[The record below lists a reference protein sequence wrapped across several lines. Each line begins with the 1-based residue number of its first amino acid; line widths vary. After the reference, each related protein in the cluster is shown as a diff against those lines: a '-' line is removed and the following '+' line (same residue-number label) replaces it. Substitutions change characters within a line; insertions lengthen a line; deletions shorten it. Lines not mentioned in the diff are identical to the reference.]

1 MTVSPLPEPGPSQ
14 ISPTGSAGG
23 VNAVLVWRTVRK
35 HWSTAL
41 ATALLVALAVVFYTL
56 GQTKIYQASAL
67 IQFDPNPP
75 RPLGKS
81 VDMVV
86 DMGAGN
92 YWNNREYHETQYKI
106 IQSMRVAVPV
116 AQELSL
122 HQDASFLQNRPSSAS
137 VAGTAVAP
145 EIAGEILR
153 SRLRVEPVKDSRL
166 AVVKFEDADPMRAQR
181 VLAAVLDAYVEQN
194 LENARSSTSSAVD
207 WLGQQLDKVRS
218 ELESNERALHQ
229 YKIEKNILSLDPDAQ
244 SNMLRE
250 EMKQLNDELTS
261 VRAKKQGVAAQR
273 TELLKIKSDDPTYLP
288 ANELLQSPLVQQLRQ
303 RYEDAIRERAGLV
316 GSGKGSGH
324 PDVVSA
330 DARVGAARSALLA
343 EVKNVQQ
350 AIDRELSAVT
360 RQEAGL
366 SGLFEASKRR
376 ALELNLLE
384 VDYNRLRR
392 SRDNTEKLYSLLLER
407 TKEGDLARMMQ
418 VNNIRI
424 VDRPLQPRS
433 PVRPRVPL
441 NVALGVFGGL
451 ALGVAAA
458 MARALLDRTVKTPD
472 DVEGELG
479 LLFLGLLPEIA
490 GGGLA
495 GNYRK
500 GGRRRAKKLELK
512 NPELIVHE
520 APMSGVA
527 EAARAIRT
535 NLLFMDPDRPPR
547 TLVITSPAPSEG
559 KTTVAVCVATAMAQA
574 GHRVALVD
582 CDLRRPRVHRVFKM
596 TNSVGV
602 TSAVVG
608 EVPDEE
614 VASATEVPNLFVIP
628 SGPLPPNPAE
638 LFHSARFKHFLE
650 RLSERFDRV
659 IIDTPP
665 VVTVTDAAVLSTL
678 VDGVVLVV
686 RAFGTR
692 KEVARHGIRAIRDVG
707 GRPLGA
713 VLNAVNFDRHEY
725 AYQYYYYRRDG
736 EYYTEREDPKD
747 SGNQPRAA

>member
-1 MTVSPLPEPGPSQ
+1 MRTMPPAEQASAPSPGAV
-14 ISPTGSAGG
+14 GGG
-23 VNAVLVWRTVRK
+23 VGALQVWRTVRK

-41 ATALLVALAVVFYTL
+41 VAALAVTLAVTFYTL

-67 IQFDPNPP
+67 VQFDPNPP

-116 AQELSL
+116 ARQLNL
-122 HQDASFLQNRPSSAS
+122 HSDASFFQNKPGHAD
-137 VAGTAVAP
+137 APPGTGTP
-145 EIAGEILR
+145 ETAAEVLR

-181 VLAAVLDAYVEQN
+181 VLNAVLDAYVDQN
-194 LENARSSTSSAVD
+194 LENARASTSSAVD
-207 WLGQQLDKVRS
+207 WLGQQLDKVRN
-218 ELESNERALHQ
+218 ELETNERALHK
-229 YKIEKNILSLDPDAQ
+229 YKLDKNILSLDPDAQ

-250 EMKQLNDELTS
+250 EMKQLNEELTS
-261 VRAKKQGVAAQR
+261 VRAKKQAVSAQR
-273 TELLKIKSDDPTYLP
+273 TELHKVKGDDPTDLP

-303 RYEDAIRERAGLV
+303 RYEDAVRERAGLLGV
-316 GSGKGSGH
+316 GKGAGH

-330 DARVGAARSALLA
+330 EARVNAARSALLA
-343 EVKNVQQ
+343 EVRNVQQ
-350 AIDRELSAVT
+350 AIDRELNSVT

-392 SRDNTEKLYSLLLER
+392 SRDNTEKLYALLLER

-418 VNNIRI
+418 VNNIRVI
-424 VDRPLQPRS
+424 DSPLQPRS

-441 NVALGVFGGL
+441 NIALGIFGGV

-479 LLFLGLLPEIA
+479 LLFLGLLPEMEGGTLA
-490 GGGLA
+490 GG
-495 GNYRK
+495 YRRAR
-500 GGRRRAKKLELK
+500 RRRAKKETVTT
-512 NPELIVHE
+512 PELIVHE
-520 APMSGVA
+520 LPMSGVA

-535 NLLFMDPDRPPR
+535 NLLFMSPDSPPR

-559 KTTVAVCVATAMAQA
+559 KTTVAVCIAIAMAQA

-582 CDLRRPRVHRVFKM
+582 CDLRRPRVHRVFKVS
-596 TNSVGV
+596 NALGV

-608 EVPDEE
+608 EASDEA
-614 VASATEVPNLFVIP
+614 VAMDTEVPNLWVVP

-638 LFHSARFKHFLE
+638 IFHSERFKLFLE
-650 RLSERFDRV
+650 RLSSRFDRV

-686 RAFGTR
+686 RAFGTK

-707 GRPLGA
+707 GKPLGA

-725 AYQYYYYRRDG
+725 TYQYYYYRRDG
-736 EYYTEREDPKD
+736 EYYAQKED
-747 SGNQPRAA
+747 SGSPEKGARAA